1 MPLTPCAIGWRDAP
15 SDQGARLGKVTVEI
29 KTADGKI
36 LSYEQ
41 VRAQVNARGDL
52 MHQVWFWH
60 P

>member
-1 MPLTPCAIGWRDAP
+1 M
-15 SDQGARLGKVTVEI
+15 RLGKATVEI

-36 LSYEQ
+36 LWYEQ
-41 VRAQVNARGDL
+41 VRARVNGRGDL